1 MSACLVQYNMA
12 DASRPEDI
20 QERYVTWNK
29 KPEKAIEPALLLYY
43 NTLNG
48 VNQVM

>member
-20 QERYVTWNK
+20 QEGYVTWNK
-29 KPEKAIEPALLLYY
+29 KPEKAIELAIVIVLQH
-43 NTLNG
+43 T
-48 VNQVM
+48 QWS